1 MVENWPMSQ
10 YTPNI
15 ALIEVVVEINHEY
28 NLVTYFFVVLLRKR
42 KCCRMEKWSKTAH
55 NLFQKLILA
64 PHFVLARLPEQLAS

>member
-42 KCCRMEKWSKTAH
+42 KCCRMEKWSKTARK
-55 NLFQKLILA
+55 NSKKLTLEPRFA
-64 PHFVLARLPEQLAS
+64 LARPPEQLAQ